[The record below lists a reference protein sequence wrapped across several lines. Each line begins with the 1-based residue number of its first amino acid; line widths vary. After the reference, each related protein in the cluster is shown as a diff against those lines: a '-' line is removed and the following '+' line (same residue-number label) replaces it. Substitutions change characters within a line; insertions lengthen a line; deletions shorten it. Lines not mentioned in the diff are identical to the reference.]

1 MSNGADLLS
10 AVDVTSIATNNNRA
24 AALKN
29 YKLDDFDLIK
39 TIGTGR
45 HFWIKGRIPRC
56 GILRIFTVAFLVFIA
71 PAG

>member
-1 MSNGADLLS
+1 MSKLIKKMSNGADLLS

-39 TIGTGR
+39 TIGTGKN
-45 HFWIKGRIPRC
+45 FWIKRRMP
-56 GILRIFTVAFLVFIA
+56 LRWVFFVFSQ
-71 PAG
+71 